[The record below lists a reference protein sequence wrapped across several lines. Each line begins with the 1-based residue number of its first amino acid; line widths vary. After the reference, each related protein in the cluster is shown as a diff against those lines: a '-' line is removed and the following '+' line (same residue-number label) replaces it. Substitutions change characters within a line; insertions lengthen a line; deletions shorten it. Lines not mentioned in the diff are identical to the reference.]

1 MHIVHVSPEMAPFA
15 KVGGLGDVVGSL
27 PPAQARDGHQVTV
40 ALPAYQKVLSQL
52 GLDPKA
58 GRPVGYRI
66 DGREVLGTVQETWHQ
81 GVRLLL
87 VGRPEYFDRPGIY
100 GDAAGSYWDNGERF
114 GWFCGATLSALR
126 DIPPAADVIL
136 AHDWPAAL
144 VPLFL
149 RAHGYPDDPLEQ
161 TASAMVLHNVA
172 HQGIFP
178 GDLAARFAIPPLYGG
193 EDGIEALGALSFLKT
208 GVSLATVVITVSPT
222 YAKEILWPGYG
233 EGLEELLLS
242 RGDDLH
248 GILNGL
254 DVEAWNP
261 ATDTALPRPFS
272 AADLSGKADS
282 KRALQQELGL
292 RVDAAL
298 PVFGMV
304 SRIDPQKGVDLVE
317 QVAPFLVERQAQVVV
332 LGTGQRRLI
341 EPLLGLASL
350 WRQSVAI
357 VERFDEALAHRIYGG
372 SDYFLMPSRF
382 EPCGLGQM
390 VALRYGALPIVRR
403 TGGLADTVSDLDEH
417 PASGTGFVFEHA
429 DVSGLSWACERALR
443 LFAEGPRAIDRVR
456 RRGMEQDF
464 SWDHS
469 ARIYDHVL
477 ERAALREKRRVLLEY

>member
-27 PPAQARDGHQVTV
+27 PSAQARDGHQVTV

-52 GLDPKA
+52 GLDPKG
-58 GRPVGYRI
+58 GRPVGYRV
-66 DGREVLGTVQETWHQ
+66 DDREVLGTVQETWHQ

-193 EDGIEALGALSFLKT
+193 EDGIEALGALSFLKS

-429 DVSGLSWACERALR
+429 DASGLSWACERALR

>member
-40 ALPAYQKVLSQL
+40 VLPAYQRILAQL
-52 GLDPKA
+52 GLDPRA
-58 GRPVGYRI
+58 GRPVGYRF
-66 DGREVLGTVQETWHQ
+66 DGREVMGTAQETWHQ

-100 GDAAGSYWDNGERF
+100 GDAGGSYWDNGERF

-144 VPLFL
+144 IPVFL

-161 TASAMVLHNVA
+161 TASAMMLHNVA

-178 GDLAARFAIPPLYGG
+178 GDLAARFAIPPLYTG
-193 EDGIEALGALSFLKT
+193 EDLLESAGAMSFLKA
-208 GVSLATVVITVSPT
+208 GVAMATVVITVSPT

-233 EGLEELLLS
+233 EGLENLLLS
-242 RGDDLH
+242 RGDDLL

-261 ATDTALPRPFS
+261 ANDTALPRPFS
-272 AADLSGKADS
+272 AADPSGKAEV
-282 KRALQQELGL
+282 KRALQHELGF
-292 RVDAAL
+292 RADPAL

-350 WRQSVAI
+350 WRQSVAV

-372 SDYFLMPSRF
+372 SDFFLMPSRF

-390 VALRYGALPIVRR
+390 AALRYGTLPIVRR
-403 TGGLADTVSDLDEH
+403 TGGLADTVTDLDEH
-417 PASGTGFVFEHA
+417 PETGTGFVFEHA
-429 DVSGLSWACERALR
+429 DASGLSWACERALR
-443 LFAEGPRAIDRVR
+443 LFAEGPRALDPVR

-469 ARIYDHVL
+469 ARLYDHVL